1 MTNDFMIE
9 FYIYPTHERILM
21 RVSAMMCLFP
31 EQRQI
36 RTTESGWTVT
46 VEATDWERVEKAFRN
61 AYLGN
66 KIRATGQ
73 EHCLDLRPL

>member
-1 MTNDFMIE
+1 MGNDFMVE
-9 FYIYPTHERILM
+9 FHTYPTHERILL

-36 RTTESGWTVT
+36 RTTESGWTVN
-46 VEATDWERVEKAFRN
+46 VEAGDWGKVEKAFRN

-66 KIRATGQ
+66 RIRTTG
-73 EHCLDLRPL
+73 ELS